1 VRDNMSDAD
10 AVLIYAAENAT
21 QRGESSTA
29 GVGTIAAAT
38 WLLAKAIMRGD
49 IAAFR
54 RDVSPKAIGE
64 LRGNIAF
71 FDGLL

>member
-49 IAAFR
+49 ISPTR
-54 RDVSPKAIGE
+54 GDVSPKAIGE